1 VEFTTAAHF
10 SGLFSHRL
18 DLLEQT
24 PWIYLIVVLKAKL
37 IYIGETYNQ
46 GLIIRLS
53 QHFGHYQTST
63 LKQRASENG
72 FIELYPPFLVV
83 AARLP
88 FGEDNTEF
96 DAQSKQVRLMYEA
109 FLHQAIITQFTAKQT
124 GWRTISNYQAQSNDQ
139 PFVQKTCDSIYHCF
153 LTALTFLENLAESS
167 PFQLVLLDQKRA
179 KF

>member
-24 PWIYLIVVLKAKL
+24 PWIYLIVILKAKL
-37 IYIGETYNQ
+37 IYIGETYDQ

-53 QHFGHYQTST
+53 QHFGRYQTST
-63 LKQRASENG
+63 LKQRAWENG
-72 FIELYPPFLVV
+72 FDELYPPFLIV

-88 FGEDNTEF
+88 FGEDNSEF

-109 FLHQAIITQFTAKQT
+109 FLHQTVIAKFTTRQM
-124 GWRTISNYQAQSNDQ
+124 GWRTISRYQVQSNDQ
-139 PFVQKTCDSIYHCF
+139 PFIQQTCDSIYHCF
-153 LTALTFLENLAESS
+153 LTAFTFLENLTESS
-167 PFQLVLLDQKRA
+167 PFQLVLLDK
-179 KF
+179 K